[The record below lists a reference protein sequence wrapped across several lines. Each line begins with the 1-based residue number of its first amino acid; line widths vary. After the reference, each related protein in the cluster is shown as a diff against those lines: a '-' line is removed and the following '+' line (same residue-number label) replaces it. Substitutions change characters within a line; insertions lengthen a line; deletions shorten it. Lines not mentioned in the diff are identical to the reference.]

1 MHAREN
7 TETKIFM
14 AINKF
19 QTYTF
24 FTGKGIEF
32 YQWQGNAPN
41 GAIVMNSGSKKRNQ
55 IRAILVPVA
64 KCYRII
70 ISFSTP

>member
-1 MHAREN
+1 VHAREN

-24 FTGKGIEF
+24 FAGKGREF

-41 GAIVMNSGSKKRNQ
+41 GAIVSN
-55 IRAILVPVA
+55 
-64 KCYRII
+64 
-70 ISFSTP
+70 